1 MKISVYI
8 PKELEEPLRTEAA
21 EAGESPSMFL
31 QSLVRERFERGSRTF
46 SDDFAALAGS
56 WEDTRTVTE
65 IVRDLE
71 DNRRN
76 AARPMLG

>member
-8 PKELEEPLRTEAA
+8 PRELEEPLRTAA
-21 EAGESPSMFL
+21 ADARESPSMFL
-31 QSLVRERFERGSRTF
+31 QSLVRERIERGSRIF

-56 WEDTRTVTE
+56 WEDTRTAAE

-71 DNRRN
+71 ENRRN